1 MKVFN
6 AMLVREN
13 KERWVAYTIKK
24 SSEDGI
30 IPVVYSLTVRV
41 DFNGM
46 NKPVMSLVEAI
57 GESFKKQ
64 GSSIIFEDESSGES
78 YSIVSHIDTE
88 SPVAYVVIYSHKEDN
103 LSHVTVST
111 VGCQPI
117 GHIAE
122 NRYAAVSTSPHAI
135 ECVDESSFATSV
147 LYAFEKY
154 IKDNF

>member
-6 AMLVREN
+6 ALLVREN
-13 KERWVAYTIKK
+13 KERWVAYTIKNPR
-24 SSEDGI
+24 EDGI
-30 IPVVYSLTVRV
+30 IPVVYSVTVRV

-88 SPVAYVVIYSHKEDN
+88 SPVAYVIIYSHKEDN
-103 LSHVTVST
+103 LSHVTVSM

-117 GHIAE
+117 GHVAE
-122 NRYAAVSTSPHAI
+122 NRYAAVSTSLHAI

-147 LYAFEKY
+147 LYAFEKH